1 MTKDEIKTMTPK
13 TFGQKIKKKRVE
25 LGMTLDDLA
34 KLTGYNSA
42 NGVARVENGH
52 VGTLPLSK
60 AKAFSDALGIP
71 IEEFF
76 DVTYPSYRKGILSIP
91 FISQKLSAGA
101 GIEHLSDAD
110 MEVEKIDILAE
121 MAKGLDKATLVAAR
135 VRGDSMVDAN
145 IFSGDIVIFSRGLIN
160 GEGIYVINYLGDVLI
175 KRIQFDP
182 KNGEVAIIS
191 ANKNYPVKTAS
202 AEDVLVLGKVVGWF
216 HIENF

>member
-1 MTKDEIKTMTPK
+1 MKKDDILTMKPK
-13 TFGQKIKKKRVE
+13 TIGEMIRKRRVE
-25 LGMTLDDLA
+25 LGMTMEDLA
-34 KLTGYNSA
+34 KATGYESKTGIA
-42 NGVARVENGH
+42 VIENGKVENI
-52 VGTLPLSK
+52 PLSK
-60 AKAFSDALGIP
+60 VKAIADALRIP
-71 IEEFF
+71 IESFF
-76 DVTYPSYRKGILSIP
+76 PDVPSYRDGILSIP

-110 MEVEKIDILAE
+110 MDVEKIDILAE
-121 MAKGLDKATLVAAR
+121 MAKGLDKTTLVAAR
-135 VRGDSMVDAN
+135 VKGDSMVDAN
-145 IFSGDIVIFSRGLIN
+145 INSGDIAIFSKGLIN

>member
-1 MTKDEIKTMTPK
+1 MKKDDILTMKPK
-13 TFGQKIKKKRVE
+13 TIGEMIRKRRVE
-25 LGMTLDDLA
+25 LGMTMEDLA
-34 KLTGYNSA
+34 KATGYESKTGIA
-42 NGVARVENGH
+42 VIENGKVENI
-52 VGTLPLSK
+52 PLSK
-60 AKAFSDALGIP
+60 VKAIADALRIP
-71 IEEFF
+71 VESFF
-76 DVTYPSYRKGILSIP
+76 PDVPSYRDGILSIP

-121 MAKGLDKATLVAAR
+121 MAKGLDKTTLVAAR

>member
-1 MTKDEIKTMTPK
+1 MKKDDVLTMKPK
-13 TFGQKIKKKRVE
+13 TIGEMIRKRRVE
-25 LGMTLDDLA
+25 LGMTMEDLA
-34 KLTGYNSA
+34 KATGYESKTGIA
-42 NGVARVENGH
+42 VIENGKVENI
-52 VGTLPLSK
+52 PLSK
-60 AKAFSDALGIP
+60 VKAIADALRIP
-71 IEEFF
+71 VESFF
-76 DVTYPSYRKGILSIP
+76 PDVPSYRDGILSIP

-135 VRGDSMVDAN
+135 VKGDSMVDAN
-145 IFSGDIVIFSRGLIN
+145 INSGDIAIFSKGLIN

>member
-1 MTKDEIKTMTPK
+1 MKKDDVLTMKPK
-13 TFGQKIKKKRVE
+13 TIGEMIRKRRVE
-25 LGMTLDDLA
+25 LGMTMEDLA
-34 KLTGYNSA
+34 KATGYESKTGIA
-42 NGVARVENGH
+42 VIENGKVENI
-52 VGTLPLSK
+52 PLSK
-60 AKAFSDALGIP
+60 VKAIADALRIP
-71 IEEFF
+71 VESFF
-76 DVTYPSYRKGILSIP
+76 PDVPSYRDGILSIP

-121 MAKGLDKATLVAAR
+121 MAKGLDKTTLVAAR

>member
-1 MTKDEIKTMTPK
+1 
-13 TFGQKIKKKRVE
+13 
-25 LGMTLDDLA
+25 
-34 KLTGYNSA
+34 
-42 NGVARVENGH
+42 
-52 VGTLPLSK
+52 
-60 AKAFSDALGIP
+60 
-71 IEEFF
+71 
-76 DVTYPSYRKGILSIP
+76 
-91 FISQKLSAGA
+91 
-101 GIEHLSDAD
+101 
-110 MEVEKIDILAE
+110 
-121 MAKGLDKATLVAAR
+121 MAKGLDKTTLVAAR